1 MSRSPEFIKYDNTIL
16 EPAKELSKEYEKE
29 KLKKHPYQA
38 KLDKLLSQ
46 INKINEEYEKYSAM
60 TYDER
65 LNDFRKQQLRFK
77 NSKAFQ
83 APNKEGI
90 YASAYQYYIDGLI
103 KEATTKKHLNKLQ
116 KIIEDWFIPAF
127 QDEYP
132 RVKSTLKLFVKSLE
146 N

>member
-16 EPAKELSKEYEKE
+16 EPVKELSKEYEKE
-29 KLKKHPYQA
+29 KLKKYPYQA
-38 KLDKLLSQ
+38 KLDKLLNQ

-65 LNDFRKQQLRFK
+65 LNDFRKQQLKFK
-77 NSKAFQ
+77 NAKAIQ

-132 RVKSTLKLFVKSLE
+132 KVKSTLKIFIKAIQQ
-146 N
+146 

>member
-65 LNDFRKQQLRFK
+65 LNDFRKQQLKFK
-77 NSKAFQ
+77 NAKSITWLYKA
-83 APNKEGI
+83 GL
-90 YASAYQYYIDGLI
+90 YAVNYQYYIDGLI
-103 KEATTKKHLNKLQ
+103 KGATTQKHFNKLE
-116 KIIEDWFIPAF
+116 KIMDDWFIPAF

-132 RVKSTLKLFVKSLE
+132 EAKSTLKLFIKTIQQ
-146 N
+146 